1 MNIFI
6 LSRDPREAAVQQCD
20 QHVVKMT
27 LESAQQLCGAFEP
40 GDAPYKRT
48 HWNHPCTVWTRQSE
62 ANFDWHVEH
71 AIELAR
77 EYSRRY
83 AKVHKSYGVIKWCR
97 KNKGLL
103 SFPKRGLTPFAL
115 AMPDEYKTD
124 CPVESYKKFYLAD
137 KGFARWRQTRK
148 PPAWWRDRNVKR
160 T

>member
-27 LESAQQLCGAFEP
+27 LESAQQLCGAFDP

-48 HWNHPCTVWTRQSE
+48 HWNHPCSVWTRQSE

-83 AKVHKSYGVIKWCR
+83 AKVHKSQRVIKWCR
-97 KNKGLL
+97 DNKGLL
-103 SFPKRGLTPFAL
+103 AFPKTGLTSFAL
-115 AMPDEYKTD
+115 AMPDEHKLS
-124 CPVESYKKFYLAD
+124 CPVESYKKFYIAD
-137 KGFARWRQTRK
+137 KGFARWRHTRK
-148 PPAWWRDRNVKR
+148 APDWWRG
-160 T
+160 